1 MIFKGSLPG
10 LKFEYF
16 IERYLGSRTRLR
28 PKNSSVGVIFDV
40 EQNDHKIISIFE
52 NFQ

>member
-16 IERYLGSRTRLR
+16 IERYFGSGTRPR
-28 PKNSSVGVIFDV
+28 PKNSFVGVIFDV
-40 EQNDHKIISIFE
+40 QQNDHKIFSI
-52 NFQ
+52 